1 MKRRIFLTLIPALA
15 ACFALAGA
23 ERTAQRPTEPQP
35 AELRG
40 RVTADG
46 RGVEGVAVTD
56 GRTIVRTDAKGR
68 YRLASASDAEFV
80 YLTIHNLQLSCSSN
94 INPPWLSVNL
104 HVS

>member
-46 RGVEGVAVTD
+46 RGV
-56 GRTIVRTDAKGR
+56 
-68 YRLASASDAEFV
+68 
-80 YLTIHNLQLSCSSN
+80 
-94 INPPWLSVNL
+94 
-104 HVS
+104 